1 MPVLIGTLL
10 AILVIAVVLYPFLG
24 RRLRPRPTADSRDRS
39 GGGGPESIYEEIKT
53 LQLEYDLGAVEEEEY
68 RKRLHAY
75 RLRAAAALRDRE
87 EREGASEGGG

>member
-1 MPVLIGTLL
+1 MPVLIGALL

-53 LQLEYDLGAVEEEEY
+53 LQLEYDLGAVE
-68 RKRLHAY
+68 
-75 RLRAAAALRDRE
+75 ALSRSTRRSRPCSWSTIW
-87 EREGASEGGG
+87 ERWRP